1 MWGSV
6 NGDRCGTHRPGS
18 RKEETASSLR
28 HCATQIKRKSLKNG
42 IYNCTSL
49 LVYIVHIHTAHTVCF
64 LHNVLKYPTGLR
76 HGLLLRL
83 AARAVRQVAE
93 FGEL

>member
-1 MWGSV
+1 MWVGQ
-6 NGDRCGTHRPGS
+6 RCGTHRP

-64 LHNVLKYPTGLR
+64 LHNVLPDGAASW
-76 HGLLLRL
+76 L
-83 AARAVRQVAE
+83 ALTVSC
-93 FGEL
+93 